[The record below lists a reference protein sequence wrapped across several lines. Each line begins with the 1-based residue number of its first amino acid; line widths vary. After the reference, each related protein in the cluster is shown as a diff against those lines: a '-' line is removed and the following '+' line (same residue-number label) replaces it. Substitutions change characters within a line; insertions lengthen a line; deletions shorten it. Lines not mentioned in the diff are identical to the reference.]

1 MLTALLAGCAL
12 ANLAALALLGWDK
25 RRARRGSRRVP
36 EAVLHALELVGGWPG
51 ALLGMRWFR
60 HKTHKRAYR
69 RVTFAII
76 ALHAAA
82 LLLLLW
88 LLVPGRG

>member
-1 MLTALLAGCAL
+1 MLTALLAGCTLTSL
-12 ANLAALALLGWDK
+12 AVLVLFGWDK
-25 RRARRGSRRVP
+25 RQARRGSRRVP
-36 EAVLHALELVGGWPG
+36 EAVLHALELLGGWPG

-60 HKTHKRAYR
+60 HKTQKRAYR

-82 LLLLLW
+82 LLLVLR
-88 LLVPGRG
+88 LLVLGRA